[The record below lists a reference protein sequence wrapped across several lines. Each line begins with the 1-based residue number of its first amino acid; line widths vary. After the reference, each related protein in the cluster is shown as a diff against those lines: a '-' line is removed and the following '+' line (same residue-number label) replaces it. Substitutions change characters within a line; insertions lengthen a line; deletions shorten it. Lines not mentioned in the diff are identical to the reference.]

1 MEQIDNLKELINQG
15 DVDTAIKQLD
25 QLLQDSSVEKEKDT
39 LYYLRGNA
47 YRKKGDWKQALDN
60 YQYAS
65 RSIRTVL
72 PFRQKDG
79 NRYPQLLP
87 QGYVQSIK
95 EMFNQ

>member
-25 QLLQDSSVEKEKDT
+25 QLLQDNSVEKEKDT

-60 YQYAS
+60 YQFAIDINPEGPAVQARKMVIDILNFYH
-65 RSIRTVL
+65 
-72 PFRQKDG
+72 KD
-79 NRYPQLLP
+79 
-87 QGYVQSIK
+87 
-95 EMFNQ
+95 MFNQ